1 MFDGQKY
8 LTRGVKSRISIALQ
22 LFMWECI
29 CKMPVKKDY
38 LQVFQFAEENGMQK
52 IVHSQEQ
59 PRYERT
65 YFLQTEQPFNE
76 KVYCIDDETHAT
88 MLLAEE
94 Y

>member
-8 LTRGVKSRISIALQ
+8 LTRGVNSRIPIDLQ

-29 CKMPVKKDY
+29 CKMPVNKDY
-38 LQVFQFAEENGMQK
+38 LQVFRFTEENGMQK
-52 IVHSQEQ
+52 IIHSQEQ

-65 YFLQTEQPFNE
+65 YFLQTEQPFKE